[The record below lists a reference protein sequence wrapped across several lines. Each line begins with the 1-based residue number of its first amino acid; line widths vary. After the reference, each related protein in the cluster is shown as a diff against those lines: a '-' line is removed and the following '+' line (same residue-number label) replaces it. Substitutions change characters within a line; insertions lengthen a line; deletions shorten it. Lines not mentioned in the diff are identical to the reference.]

1 MKLLVPVS
9 CFRQIWLILQAITEF
24 VQVPD
29 KEKILFIINP
39 KSGVQSKKNVPAMV
53 EKYIDRNRYELF
65 VEYTAYAGHATEIAA
80 SAVNDGFDVV
90 VAVGGDGTVNEVA
103 RALVHTKTA
112 LGVIPCGSGN
122 GFARHIGIPVDVR
135 KSIRFINKAETVSI
149 DYGKLNGSPFFC
161 ACGVGFDALVSI
173 DFANGNTRGLA
184 TYVQKTLVD
193 WVKYEPEVYEVVVD
207 SVKKSYKAFIIACG
221 NASQYGNNAY
231 ITPFASM
238 RDGLLSISI
247 LEPFT
252 TVEVPFVVA
261 QLFANMLDRNPHMTT
276 LNARKLTIKR
286 KKEAPVHYDGE
297 PAVMDAELNIE
308 VVPDGL
314 NVLAAPG
321 WDGTCDIIPLHRQFF
336 DAITG
341 NVQLPE
347 FPLFKLR

>member
-1 MKLLVPVS
+1 MKLLVPVF

-24 VQVPD
+24 VQVAD

-135 KSIRFINKAETVSI
+135 KAIRFINKAETVSI

-173 DFANGNTRGLA
+173 DFANGNTR
-184 TYVQKTLVD
+184 
-193 WVKYEPEVYEVVVD
+193 
-207 SVKKSYKAFIIACG
+207 
-221 NASQYGNNAY
+221 
-231 ITPFASM
+231 
-238 RDGLLSISI
+238 
-247 LEPFT
+247 
-252 TVEVPFVVA
+252 
-261 QLFANMLDRNPHMTT
+261 
-276 LNARKLTIKR
+276 
-286 KKEAPVHYDGE
+286 
-297 PAVMDAELNIE
+297 
-308 VVPDGL
+308 
-314 NVLAAPG
+314 
-321 WDGTCDIIPLHRQFF
+321 
-336 DAITG
+336 
-341 NVQLPE
+341 
-347 FPLFKLR
+347 